1 MNTLLRAIIYLVAGL
16 VLVIVSEIVDAR
28 LGWSLDLAWL
38 LIAAAAFAWPVE
50 VAPLAGILFGLILDS
65 LSGTGTLIYALS
77 YGGFGLIMLLVRRAF
92 YLGGI
97 IPGWIMAVVGA
108 ELLWLF
114 MGVFSQGI
122 ILLGGAARSPGWLSP
137 FLLSTAVLYPLA
149 YWVATRLLRHPV
161 EAPRKTWYASP
172 TRVLKT

>member
-1 MNTLLRAIIYLVAGL
+1 MNTLLRAIIYLVVGL
-16 VLVIVSEIVDAR
+16 LFVIASEIADVR
-28 LGWSLDLAWL
+28 LGWPLDLAWL

-65 LSGTGTLIYALS
+65 LSGTGTLIYAVS
-77 YGGFGLIMLLVRRAF
+77 YGGFGLIILLVRRAF
-92 YLGGI
+92 YLGGF
-97 IPGWIMAVVGA
+97 IPGWIVAIVGA

-122 ILLGGAARSPGWLSP
+122 ILVGGAARSPGWLSP
-137 FLLSTAVLYPLA
+137 FLLSTAILYPLFYFA
-149 YWVATRLLRHPV
+149 ATRFLRHPV